1 MPEQSS
7 DETNNKDTETNAQP
21 VAENNAEAKD
31 VTSELDL
38 DLNLDLLGE
47 KISSAK
53 ATYDKVTGRLN
64 TDAPANKDSLSSG
77 MGMGFRMAVEM
88 VAAVVVGLYLGYV
101 LDKWLDS
108 KPLFTLSLLL
118 LGIVTGFWN
127 IIRAAQKFDKKY
139 D

>member
-7 DETNNKDTETNAQP
+7 DEANNKDTETNAQP

-31 VTSELDL
+31 VTSELD
-38 DLNLDLLGE
+38 LDLLGE

>member
-7 DETNNKDTETNAQP
+7 DETNNKDTETHAQP

-31 VTSELDL
+31 VTSELD
-38 DLNLDLLGE
+38 LDLLGE